1 MTPWNF
7 PVAQVVAQWG
17 GESNC
22 VLLDNFVK
30 FFMQQIFATAI
41 PMLVTIRAVGYTLVN
56 RTDISYTHIDPTTL
70 WWNRMINNISNV

>member
-1 MTPWNF
+1 MIVKTVICIFVKGISMTPWNF

-41 PMLVTIRAVGYTLVN
+41 PMLVTIPAVGYTLVN
-56 RTDISYTHIDPTTL
+56 RTDI
-70 WWNRMINNISNV
+70 